1 MDKFRRFT
9 DHVLGDQVA
18 GLHAEDCRVPK
29 WSLVLKYEAELRKN
43 TYKYIRTGEATDIG
57 DAINKA
63 CRAPDL
69 LAFHF
74 VTPFSL
80 GNFVLSSATTFCRTR
95 HMFRCRRSLWL
106 LGPDKGPARATART
120 PASAVWPQCYQR
132 HSRSSV
138 FHGKEIRLCS

>member
-1 MDKFRRFT
+1 MDKFS
-9 DHVLGDQVA
+9 QVSQIMFWVIKLRA
-18 GLHAEDCRVPK
+18 CTQRIVGSPK

-80 GNFVLSSATTFCRTR
+80 GNFVLSSATTFLPDSPHVPLPPEPLVARPGQRPGKGDGKDSRKCRVAAV
-95 HMFRCRRSLWL
+95 L
-106 LGPDKGPARATART
+106 PT
-120 PASAVWPQCYQR
+120 PFS
-132 HSRSSV
+132 
-138 FHGKEIRLCS
+138 KLCVSW